1 MDTSPN
7 EVWESSLLFDAG
19 IVRYDEDR
27 GGRHEPALGVGDA
40 TAYVRCPAMQ
50 MPVHTTSSRYF
61 RVIFGLIPRVR

>member
-40 TAYVRCPAMQ
+40 TAYVRRPAMQ
-50 MPVHTTSSRYF
+50 MPVHTPHPDTSA
-61 RVIFGLIPRVR
+61 